1 MIVVVADDVT
11 IAVAEMTDEVEV
23 DMMTKVAENMVDEVT
38 IVVVIDETVMAVD
51 EIMVV
56 AAEIEAD
63 RQDGIIVVMIAM
75 TVEVIAVVARHVAG
89 TDTKIAEGTTVDE
102 ETMAD
107 VIMMIDV
114 ALTRMITNKNVM
126 MIVVVMTIAD
136 TVAMIVRVAMKIVA
150 AVVMM
155 VHDHTHDLITN
166 TMIVEDTNKSGTIED
181 KKDHTH
187 VHSRSVNRPDWFRLP
202 LKK

>member
-1 MIVVVADDVT
+1 
-11 IAVAEMTDEVEV
+11 MTFYL
-23 DMMTKVAENMVDEVT
+23 
-38 IVVVIDETVMAVD
+38 
-51 EIMVV
+51 
-56 AAEIEAD
+56 
-63 RQDGIIVVMIAM
+63 
-75 TVEVIAVVARHVAG
+75 VIAVVARHVAG

-114 ALTRMITNKNVM
+114 ALTRLLLLRSLQNTILSLRSFVENRSNNLKRMITNKNVM
-126 MIVVVMTIAD
+126 MIVVIVVVMTIAD

>member
-1 MIVVVADDVT
+1 
-11 IAVAEMTDEVEV
+11 MTFYL
-23 DMMTKVAENMVDEVT
+23 
-38 IVVVIDETVMAVD
+38 
-51 EIMVV
+51 
-56 AAEIEAD
+56 
-63 RQDGIIVVMIAM
+63 
-75 TVEVIAVVARHVAG
+75 VIAVVARHVAG

-114 ALTRMITNKNVM
+114 ALTRLLLLRSLQNTILSLRSFVENRSNNLKRMITNKNVM

-166 TMIVEDTNKSGTIED
+166 TMIVEDTNRSGTIED

-187 VHSRSVNRPDWFRLP
+187 VHSRSVNRPDRFRLP

>member
-1 MIVVVADDVT
+1 M
-11 IAVAEMTDEVEV
+11 VE
-23 DMMTKVAENMVDEVT
+23 
-38 IVVVIDETVMAVD
+38 VVVIDETVMEV
-51 EIMVV
+51 
-56 AAEIEAD
+56 AEIEAD

-75 TVEVIAVVARHVAG
+75 MVEVIAVVVRHVAG
-89 TDTKIAEGTTVDE
+89 TDTKIAEG
-102 ETMAD
+102 TMAD

-166 TMIVEDTNKSGTIED
+166 TMIVEDTNKSETIED
-181 KKDHTH
+181 KKIIHM
-187 VHSRSVNRPDWFRLP
+187 SILGP
-202 LKK
+202 

>member
-1 MIVVVADDVT
+1 M
-11 IAVAEMTDEVEV
+11 
-23 DMMTKVAENMVDEVT
+23 
-38 IVVVIDETVMAVD
+38 
-51 EIMVV
+51 
-56 AAEIEAD
+56 
-63 RQDGIIVVMIAM
+63 G
-75 TVEVIAVVARHVAG
+75 
-89 TDTKIAEGTTVDE
+89 VDE

-126 MIVVVMTIAD
+126 MIVVIVVVMTIAD
-136 TVAMIVRVAMKIVA
+136 TVAMIVRVVMK
-150 AVVMM
+150 